1 MGSLIGGP
9 VSDSYGRKLTIM
21 LADVLFSLGAIVMGT
36 APNIPVLI
44 VGRFI
49 VGVSLTFMS

>member
-49 VGVSLTFMS
+49 VGVSLTFKS